1 MATSAVRR
9 RPPVWVVAVLG
20 AVVALAAV
28 AIFGS
33 TVQAQQSPT
42 ALSISKTVNPTVV
55 TVGQNQV
62 YTIRISNNTG
72 ARATNV
78 QMRDPLP
85 ANVRF
90 LRASTSLQR
99 PGSCGLNA
107 QRTVVCNLGNL
118 PTTRS
123 AGAQVTIR
131 IYVRTTAVGRYVNRA
146 FVTHTN
152 VALGAEQPQR
162 NSDTA
167 THRAVK
173 DNGGKKRCGVKAVG
187 AKPNAK
193 ACVGGVKAIAKR

>member
-1 MATSAVRR
+1 MASSSVWR
-9 RPPVWVVAVLG
+9 RPPVWMVAVLG
-20 AVVALAAV
+20 AVVAFAAV
-28 AIFGS
+28 AIFG
-33 TVQAQQSPT
+33 TTAQAQSSAT
-42 ALSISKTVNPTVV
+42 ALSISKTVKPKVV

-78 QMRDPLP
+78 RMTDPLP
-85 ANVRF
+85 RNVRF
-90 LRASTSLQR
+90 IRASTSLRR

-123 AGAQVTIR
+123 AGAQVTIK
-131 IYVRTTAVGRYVNRA
+131 IYVKTTRVGRYVNRA

-152 VALGAEQPQR
+152 TGLGATQR

-167 THRAVK
+167 AHRAVK
-173 DNGGKKRCGVKAVG
+173 RGAGKLRCGVKAVG
-187 AKPNAK
+187 AKPGAI